1 MKNNQ
6 DIDQMIKEA
15 LTEEERELFNNY
27 DEQDVFG
34 MIGGLFQGR
43 MKWLNGLTAI
53 IQIAMVGFAAYF
65 AYRFFQTDDLTEMIR
80 FGSFFF
86 TFMIAISILKIFHM
100 MEMYKNASIREI
112 KRMEFQVSLL
122 ANKLASK

>member
-1 MKNNQ
+1 
-6 DIDQMIKEA
+6 MIKEA

-65 AYRFFQTDDLTEMIR
+65 AYRFFQTDVLTEMIR